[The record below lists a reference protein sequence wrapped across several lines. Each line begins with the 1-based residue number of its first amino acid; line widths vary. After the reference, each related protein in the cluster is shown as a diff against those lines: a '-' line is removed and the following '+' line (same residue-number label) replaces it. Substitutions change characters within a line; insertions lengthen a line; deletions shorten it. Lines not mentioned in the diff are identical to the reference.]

1 VLVWDMSVTS
11 PTPSPLENSSSASSR
26 QSENVQRITISLPDE
41 LFRQFEEML
50 EERGFANRS
59 QAIAEILNQH
69 ISDYYSFKGNR
80 VMAGTLTLLYEHRK
94 PGLMQQ
100 LADIQHQHVNEVI
113 SSFRVLLENHHTMDV
128 ILMQGPASVLRSITN
143 RFLACKGVQA
153 GRLNLT
159 RTVMPPIHAKHGG
172 GEASSNEARPD

>member
-1 VLVWDMSVTS
+1 MTSFREVLLLSMSVTS
-11 PTPSPLENSSSASSR
+11 PTLPSLEARNN
-26 QSENVQRITISLPDE
+26 EPVQRITISLPVD
-41 LFRQFEEML
+41 LFRQFEIML

-80 VMAGTLTLLYEHRK
+80 VMAGTVTLLYEHRK
-94 PGLMQQ
+94 PGLMQL

-128 ILMQGPASVLRSITN
+128 ILMQGPAKVLRAITN
-143 RFLACKGVQA
+143 RFLACKGVLA

-159 RTVMPPIHAKHGG
+159 RTVMPPLHAKA
-172 GEASSNEARPD
+172 ESAEV